1 MTVRVSVRA
10 PLRLTEDPR
19 KVAAAVANLFPT
31 AAIDVLPDAV
41 VAEGADL
48 DKLRTLVREHQ
59 IPDSA
64 RGAMIA
70 SRATAADGSDDG
82 VSDRRFARFRLGKQ
96 AAHMGHPHFGAPASS
111 LGEIEV
117 LLEADDEE
125 ELLRAIYWTAPDT
138 TVAPELATVPREL
151 RPPE

>member
-1 MTVRVSVRA
+1 MTVRVTVRA
-10 PLRLTEDPR
+10 PLRSTEDPR
-19 KVAAAVANLFPT
+19 KVAAALANLFPT
-31 AAIDVLPDAV
+31 AELEI
-41 VAEGADL
+41 AEGEVRGDGATL
-48 DKLRTLVREHQ
+48 DRLRDLVREHQ

-70 SRATAADGSDDG
+70 ARCTTADGGDDG
-82 VSDRRFARFRLGKQ
+82 VSDRRFSRFRMGKQ
-96 AAHMGHPHFGAPASS
+96 AAYMGHPHFGAPASS
-111 LGEIEV
+111 LGEVEV

-151 RPPE
+151 RPAE

>member
-10 PLRLTEDPR
+10 PLRATEDPG
-19 KVAAAVANLFPT
+19 KVASAVANLFPT
-31 AAIDVLPDAV
+31 AVLDVRPDAV
-41 VAEGADL
+41 VGDGADL
-48 DKLRTLVREHQ
+48 DRLKELVREHQ

-70 SRATAADGSDDG
+70 ARATAADGADDG

-96 AAHMGHPHFGAPASS
+96 AAFMGHPHFGAPASS

-117 LLEADDEE
+117 LVEADDEE
-125 ELLRAIYWTAPDT
+125 ELLRALYWTAPDT

-151 RPPE
+151 RPQE